1 MLALLALALLLL
13 FSGGAA
19 PTKSIAWRIQPDQF
33 PLGTVLQDSRVEM
46 SFGVFSGLRPS
57 PMPSFVTGLPSPIRK
72 PCEWGIES
80 FRSLKAKSQWR
91 LKVEAP
97 EFLKVDEA
105 GIQFHSSYGPF
116 AVVTV
121 TLKTD
126 QPGRWNGN
134 LVVHLTSATYAAT
147 NILVPVSATV
157 ATAQALPPRRVLV
170 TETPYECYS
179 TGNGHDFEPLA
190 NLVTRLATS
199 DVRVDFRR
207 KLPASLSGYSVVL
220 FGGDSLAGSNP
231 AQASELRKFISGGGR
246 LILAADAFFV
256 PTTPKANGLLSF
268 YGLQI
273 INRDIGR
280 GITNS
285 TVIADSLTVGVRK
298 LEFWR
303 PATIKVTDPSQAKL
317 LVMTEDGEDGI
328 VAVSRHANRG
338 EVIIVTQSLWWNWI
352 RSDPTKVDNRLLL
365 ENLMAR

>member
-1 MLALLALALLLL
+1 M
-13 FSGGAA
+13 
-19 PTKSIAWRIQPDQF
+19 
-33 PLGTVLQDSRVEM
+33 
-46 SFGVFSGLRPS
+46 
-57 PMPSFVTGLPSPIRK
+57 
-72 PCEWGIES
+72 
-80 FRSLKAKSQWR
+80 
-91 LKVEAP
+91 
-97 EFLKVDEA
+97 
-105 GIQFHSSYGPF
+105 
-116 AVVTV
+116 
-121 TLKTD
+121 
-126 QPGRWNGN
+126 
-134 LVVHLTSATYAAT
+134 
-147 NILVPVSATV
+147 
-157 ATAQALPPRRVLV
+157 
-170 TETPYECYS
+170 
-179 TGNGHDFEPLA
+179 
-190 NLVTRLATS
+190 
-199 DVRVDFRR
+199 
-207 KLPASLSGYSVVL
+207 
-220 FGGDSLAGSNP
+220 
-231 AQASELRKFISGGGR
+231 
-246 LILAADAFFV
+246 ILAADAFFV